1 MLFGNSTKHSPPIVS
16 PFIDL
21 FVMTFL
27 IVKGTAWDPLCKY
40 LATQSSD
47 RSCRVYQ
54 LSHQSDKDRSN
65 GRAELR
71 RLTMRCLN
79 SIKSCVIAVNERG
92 PEPSAFGEESQVQ
105 PCSQDKVAGG
115 PLRGDVS
122 IATIPIR
129 TETGG
134 IMKACKGESPFV
146 SSSRGVEYA
155 DDSNV
160 LGVNG
165 HVGGDSP
172 GNGTGVTKGK
182 VKSTQRKNLFV
193 DETVTSFFRR
203 LAWSPDG
210 AFLITPTAQSWD
222 TITGKTQYCTYLFR
236 RDQFDK

>member
-1 MLFGNSTKHSPPIVS
+1 MIAFLIA
-16 PFIDL
+16 L
-21 FVMTFL
+21 YL

-79 SIKSCVIAVNERG
+79 SIKSCVMAVNERG
-92 PEPSAFGEESQVQ
+92 PEPSAFGEVSQVP
-105 PCSQDKVAGG
+105 PCSQVAVAGRTLG
-115 PLRGDVS
+115 VDVERGDVS

-129 TETGG
+129 TETEG
-134 IMKACKGESPFV
+134 IMKGESLFV
-146 SSSRGVEYA
+146 PSRGAEYA
-155 DDSNV
+155 GDSTV

-165 HVGGDSP
+165 NVDGDSS

-203 LAWSPDG
+203 LTWSPDG
-210 AFLITPTAQSWD
+210 AFLIAPTAQSWD
-222 TITGKTQYCTYLFR
+222 TVTGKTQYCTYLFR
-236 RDQFDK
+236 REQFDR